1 MVEMEGGGVVGVEG
15 EMRVMVVWRMVGLGG
30 WGVGSVIVRA
40 GVGVVLGMYG
50 AASAAC
56 GL

>member
-1 MVEMEGGGVVGVEG
+1 MEGVGSSLEG
-15 EMRVMVVWRMVGLGG
+15 EIRVMVVWRMVGLGS
-30 WGVGSVIVRA
+30 WEVGSVIVVRA